1 MALIW
6 SVDNPNSLASEI
18 AFRGK
23 RTLRDQRSFLHRTVW
38 LALELGIAAGLLAYV
53 GWCLRT
59 AQGLGLW

>member
-1 MALIW
+1 MSLLW
-6 SVDNPNSLASEI
+6 NVDSPNSLASEI

-23 RTLRDQRSFLHRTVW
+23 RTLRNQRSILYRTVC